1 MYFRRSH
8 GMEYPATPAIKRA
21 WVTCIIRIMPFL
33 RRDFRFPAALIPL
46 AALTVALAACSSG
59 SPSSA
64 PAGKSSSMAGM
75 DMSSASA
82 SASGTGGM
90 AGMPGM
96 ASSGS
101 GGMNMS
107 AAPACPPVPKLSAP
121 PKRVVTM
128 DAGAAAI
135 LIQLGLGDRVVG
147 TAAPDFEAAFTGTM
161 AKELKA
167 VKVID
172 PGRGNK
178 EAVLAATPDF
188 VTGISV
194 YELGSFN
201 GTPTVGLLKQNGIGV
216 YVACDS
222 GTGTVTG
229 LDETYAYIQ
238 DIAGLF
244 QVPAKGAALVASMKQ
259 QIAAAAAPAD
269 GTGVLA
275 LSAAPSGG
283 QGVNTEGGAS
293 LTNGIITLA
302 GGKNIAA
309 SVGSEFAT
317 LSAETVTKEN
327 PKVIVAIT
335 GLTSQTPAQLVT
347 SIESS
352 PLLAGTEA
360 VKNKRIVTV
369 PQTILLSPSLLN
381 ADAVTAIARAVAA
394 AR

>member
-1 MYFRRSH
+1 M
-8 GMEYPATPAIKRA
+8 G
-21 WVTCIIRIMPFL
+21 
-33 RRDFRFPAALIPL
+33 
-46 AALTVALAACSSG
+46 
-59 SPSSA
+59 
-64 PAGKSSSMAGM
+64 
-75 DMSSASA
+75 SASA

-107 AAPACPPVPKLSAP
+107 AAPACPPLPKLSAP

-147 TAAPDFEAAFTGTM
+147 TAAPDFETAFTGTM
-161 AKELKA
+161 AKQLKA

-216 YVACDS
+216 YVAC
-222 GTGTVTG
+222 GPKGTVTG

-259 QIAAAAAPAD
+259 QIAAATAPAS

-275 LSAAPSGG
+275 LSAAPNGG

-327 PKVIVAIT
+327 PRVIVAIT

-352 PLLAGTEA
+352 PLLAGTDA
-360 VKNKRIVTV
+360 VRNKRIVTV
-369 PQTILLSPSLLN
+369 PQTILLSPGLLN
-381 ADAVTAIARAVAA
+381 TDAVTAIARAVTA

>member
-1 MYFRRSH
+1 M
-8 GMEYPATPAIKRA
+8 A
-21 WVTCIIRIMPFL
+21 CIIRGMLFL
-33 RRDFRFPAALIPL
+33 RRDFRFL
-46 AALTVALAACSSG
+46 AVLVPPTVLAVALAACSPG
-59 SPSSA
+59 SASSA
-64 PAGKSSSMAGM
+64 TSAKSSSMAGM

-82 SASGTGGM
+82 SASG
-90 AGMPGM
+90 AGSMPGT

-107 AAPACPPVPKLSAP
+107 AAPACPPLPKLSAP

-135 LIQLGLGDRVVG
+135 LIQLGLGDRIAG

-178 EAVLAATPDF
+178 EAVLAAAPDF

-201 GTPTVGLLKQNGIGV
+201 GTPTAALLKQNGISV
-216 YVACDS
+216 YVACDP
-222 GTGTVTG
+222 GGTVTG
-229 LDETYAYIQ
+229 IDETYAYIQ
-238 DIAGLF
+238 GIAGLF
-244 QVPAKGAALVASMKQ
+244 GVPAKGRALVASMKR
-259 QIAAAAAPAD
+259 QIAAAAAPVG

-275 LSAAPSGG
+275 LSAAPDGG

-317 LSAETVTKEN
+317 LSAETVTKED

-335 GLTSQTPAQLVT
+335 GLTSQTPAQLVA

-352 PLLAGTEA
+352 PLLAGTSA
-360 VKNKRIVTV
+360 VRNKQIVTI

-381 ADAVTAIARAVAA
+381 ADAVVTIARAVAA
-394 AR
+394 AG